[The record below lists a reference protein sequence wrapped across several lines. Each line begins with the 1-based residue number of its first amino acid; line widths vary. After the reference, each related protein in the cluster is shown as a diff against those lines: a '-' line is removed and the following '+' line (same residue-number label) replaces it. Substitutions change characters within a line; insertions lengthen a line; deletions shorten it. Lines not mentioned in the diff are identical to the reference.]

1 MAVGA
6 VTVLLALSVGACA
19 DDDEPGTAVVT
30 ETATQTV
37 TPSSAAAPPAA
48 SSPTTSDGE
57 CVDQG
62 MNPANWNTAE
72 DTAPP
77 ISPATDGGIG
87 DVTPSAGECFDQ
99 IVIST
104 TTSEVGFDA
113 RYVPQVRQDG
123 SGFPVQL
130 QGGAFLEL
138 SVFAWVNDPQQFRD
152 YRFVADDSYRT
163 LREIAFAT
171 SFEGVTKFGIG
182 VDEETPFAVE
192 KRRRDDGIVD
202 VVVFLAH

>member
-1 MAVGA
+1 M
-6 VTVLLALSVGACA
+6 
-19 DDDEPGTAVVT
+19 
-30 ETATQTV
+30 
-37 TPSSAAAPPAA
+37 TPSSAAAPPAES
-48 SSPTTSDGE
+48 SSPTSDGE
-57 CVDQG
+57 CIDQG

-77 ISPATDGGIG
+77 ISPATDGGIA

-99 IVIST
+99 IVIAT
-104 TTSEVGFDA
+104 TTSEVGFDT

-123 SGFPVQL
+123 SGFPVPL

-152 YRFVADDSYRT
+152 YRFVPDDSYRT

-182 VDEETPFAVE
+182 VDDETPFAVE
-192 KRRRDDGIVD
+192 KRRRDDGTVD